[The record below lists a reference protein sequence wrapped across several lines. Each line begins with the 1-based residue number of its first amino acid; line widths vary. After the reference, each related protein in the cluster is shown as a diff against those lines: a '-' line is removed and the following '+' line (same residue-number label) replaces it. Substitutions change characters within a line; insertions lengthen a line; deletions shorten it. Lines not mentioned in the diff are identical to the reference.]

1 MFKKGLLFSKFSHD
15 LGSPFFNETLKMSFL
30 PDLCCPGKARE
41 LAAVGPRVPLRDF
54 ARLTPT
60 RPWSG
65 TTHSSNSDSL
75 RLLTASIFQCI
86 IISPNSFP
94 YRKDYYHSRKLYG
107 KRLRAKFAHYWFS
120 SLFYYYSAQR
130 IPMFFE
136 GARKRERAKKIRKK
150 ELLSLQKKLEDTC
163 EILLMSPHETERWKS
178 NYLCLFIF
186 RWSHSHG
193 SRFWLRVRDGISSET
208 SWRVFVPTA
217 QWSGWTLSKKRIDLG
232 YQVSLLSR
240 DFYRD
245 LWQLKKEGLTI
256 RKLSDCMSCSTK
268 YSSARF
274 FSVRNWQL
282 LL

>member
-150 ELLSLQKKLEDTC
+150 ELLSLQKKARGYLWNSVDESSRNREMKIQLFVPFYFQVKPFTWL
-163 EILLMSPHETERWKS
+163 EILATCARRNFQRDKLASICADSTMIRLNSIEEKNWSWLPSKS
-178 NYLCLFIF
+178 IEPGFL
-186 RWSHSHG
+186 
-193 SRFWLRVRDGISSET
+193 
-208 SWRVFVPTA
+208 
-217 QWSGWTLSKKRIDLG
+217 
-232 YQVSLLSR
+232 
-240 DFYRD
+240 
-245 LWQLKKEGLTI
+245 
-256 RKLSDCMSCSTK
+256 
-268 YSSARF
+268 
-274 FSVRNWQL
+274 
-282 LL
+282 

>member
-65 TTHSSNSDSL
+65 TTHSSNSESL

-136 GARKRERAKKIRKK
+136 GARKRERAEKIRKK
-150 ELLSLQKKLEDTC
+150 NCWVYKKKLEDTC

-178 NYLCLFIF
+178 TYFCFFYFQVKPFTWLEILATCARRNFLRDKLASICADSTMIRLNSIEEKN
-186 RWSHSHG
+186 WS
-193 SRFWLRVRDGISSET
+193 WL
-208 SWRVFVPTA
+208 P
-217 QWSGWTLSKKRIDLG
+217 SKSIEPGFL
-232 YQVSLLSR
+232 
-240 DFYRD
+240 
-245 LWQLKKEGLTI
+245 
-256 RKLSDCMSCSTK
+256 
-268 YSSARF
+268 
-274 FSVRNWQL
+274 
-282 LL
+282 

>member
-1 MFKKGLLFSKFSHD
+1 MEKGC
-15 LGSPFFNETLKMSFL
+15 GQN
-30 PDLCCPGKARE
+30 
-41 LAAVGPRVPLRDF
+41 
-54 ARLTPT
+54 
-60 RPWSG
+60 
-65 TTHSSNSDSL
+65 
-75 RLLTASIFQCI
+75 LLTIDFLLCSTTT
-86 IISPNSFP
+86 
-94 YRKDYYHSRKLYG
+94 
-107 KRLRAKFAHYWFS
+107 RLKEFRC
-120 SLFYYYSAQR
+120 SLK
-130 IPMFFE
+130 E
-136 GARKRERAKKIRKK
+136 RERERGLKRWEKK

-193 SRFWLRVRDGISSET
+193 SRFWLRVRDGISRKT